1 MVAVMV
7 LPTLAVV
14 LPGCGSEEEQSATT
28 VVETTTT
35 QEPPATS
42 PPTEAPTTSPPPTEV
57 PTSTVPT
64 TLAAASGDP
73 LVPQQWAVAQLRL
86 PEIWGRGVRG
96 EGVVIAV
103 VDTGVDLDHPD
114 LVDQLVPG
122 IDIVD
127 GDDDPQDTNGHGTH
141 VAGIAA
147 AATGNGIGIAG
158 TAPDAKIM
166 PVRVLGTDGTGTDE
180 GIAEGINWAVANGA
194 DVVNLSLGETGVLS
208 RISKGGPLNTA
219 IKNAAAQGVV
229 VIAAAGNEGTV
240 KRNYRAGTPTLVVNA
255 TNPAGQLAQFS
266 NSGDLRSV
274 AAPGVQILSTVPT
287 EPTSLWP
294 SGSRGYELLDGTSM
308 ATPLVSGIAAMLLST
323 GVPASTVIERIVTTA
338 DGANN
343 PQLGAGVVDPS
354 EAVG

>member
-1 MVAVMV
+1 MVAVV
-7 LPTLAVV
+7 VVASTAAVV
-14 LPGCGSEEEQSATT
+14 LPSCGTEEGQGVTT
-28 VVETTTT
+28 VVESSTTTTTTTTTSPPVPT
-35 QEPPATS
+35 QEPPTTQVPAT
-42 PPTEAPTTSPPPTEV
+42 TVAPTTP
-57 PTSTVPT
+57 
-64 TLAAASGDP
+64 DP
-73 LVPQQWAVAQLRL
+73 LLPQQWAVSQLRL
-86 PEIWGRGVRG
+86 PEVWNRAVRG
-96 EGVVIAV
+96 DDVVIAV

-114 LVDQLVPG
+114 LVDKLVPG

-127 GDDDPQDTNGHGTH
+127 GDDTPQDTNGHGTH

-147 AATGNGIGIAG
+147 ATTGNGIGVAG
-158 TAPDAKIM
+158 TAPGARIM

-180 GIAEGINWAVANGA
+180 GIAQGIDWAVANGA

-208 RISKGGPLNTA
+208 RISKGGPLNTS
-219 IKNAAAQGVV
+219 IRNAAAQGVV
-229 VIAAAGNEGTV
+229 VITAAGNEGTV

-274 AAPGVQILSTVPT
+274 AAPGVQILSTAPT

-308 ATPLVSGIAAMLLST
+308 ATPIVSGLAALLLSA
-323 GVPASTVIERIVTTA
+323 GVQPATVIERIVTTA
-338 DGANN
+338 DGAAN
-343 PQLGAGVVDPS
+343 PQLGAGVIDPS